1 MVTRDF
7 ITSIHKIMPIILQND
22 GFDIGSYEENEA
34 KKGGNLS
41 VREYKKAME
50 KEKAELELKNREKAY
65 EVINQQ
71 ERSR

>member
-1 MVTRDF
+1 
-7 ITSIHKIMPIILQND
+7 MPIILQNH
-22 GFDIGSYEENEA
+22 GFDIESYEENEA

-50 KEKAELELKNREKAY
+50 KEKEKEELNHKLDEKAELEHKNREKAY